1 MCEQIDLQ
9 YQDQFAKTRELEDE
23 VKENQRIIN
32 QMRSDI
38 QNKKKSLKTYEGIL
52 KTPNIEN
59 TEHKI
64 AQKCRICHKL
74 FANNEYLVT
83 HYKRRHLDFYM
94 AEIRPKEDE
103 MLKHEVGEIALEMNK
118 KNQIIDQEAIIQ
130 QIKDEVVDKFNSN
143 LVSLQHEVQNIR
155 KNESAQISSI
165 IDKTQKSQP
174 LQAEKIALAVKEYE
188 STLKDMGK
196 QMQNQI

>member
-1 MCEQIDLQ
+1 MDSMCEQIDLQ
-9 YQDQFAKTRELEDE
+9 YQDQFSKTRELEDE

-59 TEHKI
+59 SEHKI

-103 MLKHEVGEIALEMNK
+103 MLKHEVGEIAIEMNK

-143 LVSLQHEVQNIR
+143 LVSLQHEVQTIR
-155 KNESAQISSI
+155 KNES
-165 IDKTQKSQP
+165 T
-174 LQAEKIALAVKEYE
+174 
-188 STLKDMGK
+188 
-196 QMQNQI
+196 